1 LSCHLRLAAGCRPGE
16 DDLRILETR
25 LPDKSIKRGGV
36 GAGDA
41 HATVRGG
48 LAEVSLLKG
57 TVNGMPVLH
66 IKDGMRHRRVIPL
79 LAVPDLVHRTRSICS
94 RGRGIAALSGR
105 DWPGVFF
112 DAIDKHRHLLLGLV
126 DIDQDL
132 GTVPGRFAIL
142 RRAFDSMA
150 CLMLILMPL
159 LSAIAIGVGLWALP
173 SELIDMR
180 PLMANP
186 WAIVKDLLPMIIMFT
201 VAMALLASVF
211 YSYGRRVDDEAD
223 SELRSRAP
231 VLGLTG
237 AGIGLTTGICY
248 LVWFTFNVF
257 PLIPQTVGG
266 GKPVIIQLIR
276 SPEVL
281 SDLSQLNA
289 RLMPKCEL
297 LAEDDHTYAVRWSGA
312 EETILRLDRSHYA
325 GYQVVLGRGN
335 ARQPAGDR

>member
-1 LSCHLRLAAGCRPGE
+1 VQVWDWWQGVSERTKLTPILPMSSSEPTSESNAEPVVIPDHRRLAPWLDITGKALLGSVAGIYVAGYVVRSLYLARYGLLPLEVLRPHY
-16 DDLRILETR
+16 ILT
-25 LPDKSIKRGGV
+25 GMWF
-36 GAGDA
+36 
-41 HATVRGG
+41 
-48 LAEVSLLKG
+48 LL
-57 TVNGMPVLH
+57 
-66 IKDGMRHRRVIPL
+66 PL
-79 LAVPDLVHRTRSICS
+79 LVPPGLFVFLIASGFVAWWQVERTEPK
-94 RGRGIAALSGR
+94 A
-105 DWPGVFF
+105 
-112 DAIDKHRHLLLGLV
+112 
-126 DIDQDL
+126 
-132 GTVPGRFAIL
+132 RFAIL